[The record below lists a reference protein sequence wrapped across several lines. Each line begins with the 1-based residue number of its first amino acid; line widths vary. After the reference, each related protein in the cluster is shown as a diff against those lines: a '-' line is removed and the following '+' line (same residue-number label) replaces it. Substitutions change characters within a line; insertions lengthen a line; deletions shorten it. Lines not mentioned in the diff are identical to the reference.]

1 MEPKN
6 EPRVEFTKDPSL
18 AIAAVFGGAAIA
30 IGASAVVLGLGHDL
44 TPTMQLWLTVLAIG
58 TGGLTSLTAA
68 FFGTVMP
75 SSVGGHGDE
84 SCASRMAPA
93 MPDRGAAQ
101 SSV

>member
-1 MEPKN
+1 METKH
-6 EPRVEFTKDPSL
+6 EPRVEFTKNHSL
-18 AIAAVFGGAAIA
+18 AIAAVFSGAAIA
-30 IGASAVVLGLGHDL
+30 IGASAVVLGLGRDL

-75 SSVGGHGDE
+75 SSVGGNGDE
-84 SCASRMAPA
+84 A
-93 MPDRGAAQ
+93 GAARPTAARREADAVQ

>member
-1 MEPKN
+1 METKP
-6 EPRVEFTKDPSL
+6 EPRVEFTKNHSL
-18 AIAAVFGGAAIA
+18 AIAAVFAGAAIA

-68 FFGTVMP
+68 FFGTVLP
-75 SSVGGHGDE
+75 SSVGGHGE
-84 SCASRMAPA
+84 EAF
-93 MPDRGAAQ
+93 AARPTATRRDAETVQ

>member
-1 MEPKN
+1 MEPKH
-6 EPRVEFTKDPSL
+6 EPRVEFTKDHSL
-18 AIAAVFGGAAIA
+18 AIAAVFAGAAIA
-30 IGASAVVLGLGHDL
+30 IGASAVVLGLGRDL

-75 SSVGGHGDE
+75 SSVGGQGE
-84 SCASRMAPA
+84 ETYNSRTAPA
-93 MPDRGAAQ
+93 MQDRGAAH